1 MLVETGK
8 ELDKEMV
15 LKTLSCCLKNS
26 MNYFL
31 KTGLHPEFF
40 HEINQY
46 LAFKGEYV
54 KVEFGPNSIV
64 EGKLIGL
71 DKDGAFLLK
80 VGREEIWK
88 ISGGRVLHV
97 TDESEDYR
105 R

>member
-1 MLVETGK
+1 M
-8 ELDKEMV
+8 D
-15 LKTLSCCLKNS
+15 
-26 MNYFL
+26 YFL
-31 KTGLHPEFF
+31 RKGPHPEFF

-71 DKDGAFLLK
+71 DKDGSFLLK

-97 TDESEDYR
+97 LTGESEDYR